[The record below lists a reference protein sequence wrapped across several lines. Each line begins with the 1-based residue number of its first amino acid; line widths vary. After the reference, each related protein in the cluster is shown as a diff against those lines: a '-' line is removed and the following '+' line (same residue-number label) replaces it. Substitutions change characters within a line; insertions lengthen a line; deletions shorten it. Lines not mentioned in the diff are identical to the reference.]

1 MAGRVARVAVQG
13 AGGVM
18 ESAGRDVMFRL
29 AVRTVPVP
37 VGRLFVLFAVVVVV
51 VVLSAVRFRQEPR
64 YAEGEVL
71 VGGSGR
77 LLGGGLVVT
86 GGGRR

>member
-1 MAGRVARVAVQG
+1 MAGRVDRVAVQG

-51 VVLSAVRFRQEPR
+51 LSAVRFRQEPR

-77 LLGGGLVVT
+77 LLGGGMVVT